1 GIRDLIVTGVKTC
14 ALPISITPLMIDR
27 TGIGSGARESLAV
40 PTRIARAIING
51 VIARAVRLAQTAS
64 PTTSLV
70 LLVAFNLVPLIGVL
84 AWGWNVATLLVLYW
98 VENGIVGI
106 LNVPKMLLA
115 AAPETG
121 TAGPRITPAGVAFT
135 KGGQVVFFLMH
146 YGIFWLVHGVFVWT

>member
-1 GIRDLIVTGVKTC
+1 
-14 ALPISITPLMIDR
+14 M
-27 TGIGSGARESLAV
+27 
-40 PTRIARAIING
+40 
-51 VIARAVRLAQTAS
+51 IARAVRLAQTAS

-121 TAGPRITPAGVAFT
+121 TAGPRITLAGVAFT
-135 KGGQVVFFLMH
+135 KGGQVVFFQSGPTSALSRSERSAS
-146 YGIFWLVHGVFVWT
+146 GSAARRRSP